1 MSCQEEFDHLR
12 HTLSPLSRMN
22 AHERHEPVRVI
33 SRLILHDG
41 HVGGAGEHPTIR
53 LVGKERLALS
63 LEWDSSHFMTAI
75 SLISRRCAVLLY
87 YRSWAG
93 LQYQINASRQER
105 RQMER

>member
-1 MSCQEEFDHLR
+1 
-12 HTLSPLSRMN
+12 MN

-41 HVGGAGEHPTIR
+41 HVAGAGEHPTIR

-75 SLISRRCAVLLY
+75 SLISHRCAVLLY

-93 LQYQINASRQER
+93 LQNQINVSRQER